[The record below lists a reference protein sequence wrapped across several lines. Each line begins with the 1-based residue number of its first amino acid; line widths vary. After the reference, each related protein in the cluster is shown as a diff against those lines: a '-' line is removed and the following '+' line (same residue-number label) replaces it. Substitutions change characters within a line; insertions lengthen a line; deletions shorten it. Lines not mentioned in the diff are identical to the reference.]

1 MNFAPGRRS
10 RRLDV
15 IVFVAKPSRPN
26 TKTMSR
32 TQLNTINFGHTPDAD
47 DAFMWFALTT
57 EKLTLPDLK
66 IKHLLKSMQE
76 LNVDA
81 QSGLYEISAISFG
94 AYAQVAHLYDLLP
107 CGGCLG
113 FGYGP
118 MLLSN
123 RAMSVDELAKAP
135 VAVPGMLTTATFALK
150 LFAPELQLVQLP
162 FDKIVSAIQSGEVA
176 AGLIIHE
183 AQMTYKKMGF
193 TKIVDLGEWWQEQTN
208 LPLPLGGNIIR
219 KDLPAALKSQVAT
232 VMQNAIRYSLAHRQ
246 EALAFAMQW
255 ARGIPADQA
264 DQFIG
269 MYVNESTVDYG
280 EVGRKAITELYARA
294 YKKGILKDRLTP
306 NIIEI

>member
-1 MNFAPGRRS
+1 MSTAQ
-10 RRLDV
+10 
-15 IVFVAKPSRPN
+15 I
-26 TKTMSR
+26 KT
-32 TQLNTINFGHTPDAD
+32 LNFGHTPDSD
-47 DAFMWFALTT
+47 DAFMWYALTT
-57 EKLTLPDLK
+57 EKLTLPGLK
-66 IKHLLKSMQE
+66 INHLLKSMQD

-81 QSGLYEISAISFG
+81 QSGVHEISAISFG
-94 AYAQVAHLYDLLP
+94 AYSQIAHLYDLLP

-123 RAMSVDELAKAP
+123 REMSIADLKKAP
-135 VAVPGMLTTATFALK
+135 VAVPGMLTTATFTLK
-150 LFAPELQLVQLP
+150 LFEPELQLVQLP
-162 FDKIVSAIQSGEVA
+162 FDKIVPAIQSGEVA

-183 AQMTYKKMGF
+183 AQMAYKKMGF

-219 KDLPAALKSQVAT
+219 KDLPNALKAEVAAL
-232 VMQNAIRYSLAHRQ
+232 MQSAIRYSLEHRQ
-246 EALAFAMQW
+246 EALQFAMQW

-280 EVGRKAITELYARA
+280 EIGRKAINELYARA
-294 YKKGILKDRLTP
+294 FKQGILDKPMQPVFVTV
-306 NIIEI
+306 

>member
-1 MNFAPGRRS
+1 
-10 RRLDV
+10 
-15 IVFVAKPSRPN
+15 
-26 TKTMSR
+26 MS
-32 TQLNTINFGHTPDAD
+32 TAQLKTINFGHTPDAD

-81 QSGLYEISAISFG
+81 QSGLHEISAISFG
-94 AYAQVAHLYDLLP
+94 AYAQIAHLYDLLP

-118 MLLSN
+118 MLLAN
-123 RAMSVDELAKAP
+123 RAVSVEELRKAP
-135 VAVPGMLTTATFALK
+135 IAVPGMLTTATFTLR

-162 FDKIVSAIQSGEVA
+162 FDKIVPAIQSGEVA

-219 KDLPAALKSQVAT
+219 KDLPEALKSQLAT
-232 VMQNAIRYSLAHRQ
+232 VMQDAIRYSLAHRQ

-264 DQFIG
+264 DKFIG
-269 MYVNESTVDYG
+269 MYVNESTIDYG
-280 EVGRKAITELYARA
+280 DVGRKAINELYARA
-294 YKKGILKDRLTP
+294 YAQGLLTKP
-306 NIIEI
+306 LQPTFVSI

>member
-1 MNFAPGRRS
+1 
-10 RRLDV
+10 
-15 IVFVAKPSRPN
+15 
-26 TKTMSR
+26 MST
-32 TQLNTINFGHTPDAD
+32 TQLKTINFGHTPDAD

-81 QSGLYEISAISFG
+81 QSGLHEVSAISFG
-94 AYAQVAHLYDLLP
+94 AYAQIAHLYDLLP

-123 RAMSVDELAKAP
+123 RAMTMDELKKAP
-135 VAVPGMLTTATFALK
+135 VAVPGMLTTATFTLK

-162 FDKIVSAIQSGEVA
+162 FDKIVPAIQSGEVA

-193 TKIVDLGEWWQEQTN
+193 VKIVDLGEWWQEQAN

-219 KDLPAALKSQVAT
+219 KDLPEALKLQVAT

-264 DQFIG
+264 DKFIG

-280 EVGRKAITELYARA
+280 DVGRKAINELYARA
-294 YKKGILKDRLTP
+294 YAQGLLTKP
-306 NIIEI
+306 LQPAFVSI

>member
-1 MNFAPGRRS
+1 
-10 RRLDV
+10 
-15 IVFVAKPSRPN
+15 
-26 TKTMSR
+26 MST
-32 TQLNTINFGHTPDAD
+32 TQLRTINFGHTPDAD

-57 EKLTLPDLK
+57 EKLTVPGLK
-66 IKHLLKSMQE
+66 INHLLKSMQE

-81 QSGLYEISAISFG
+81 QSGLHEISAISFG
-94 AYAQVAHLYDLLP
+94 AYAQIAHLYDLLP

-123 RAMSVDELAKAP
+123 RPMSMGELAKSP
-135 VAVPGMLTTATFALK
+135 VAVPGMLTTATFTLK

-162 FDKIVSAIQSGEVA
+162 FDKIVPAIQSGEVA

-193 TKIVDLGEWWQEQTN
+193 AKIVDLGEWWQQETG

-219 KDLPAALKSQVAT
+219 KDLPADLKSQVAS
-232 VMQNAIRYSLAHRQ
+232 VMQNAIRYSLEHRK

-280 EVGRKAITELYARA
+280 DIGRKAINELYARA
-294 YKKGILKDRLTP
+294 YDKRL
-306 NIIEI
+306 IESKLDLVFVQI